1 MPAPSTSVRRSMGDG
16 VALNSICSVR
26 LLASRPIGRTLLG
39 STGVR
44 QGALDAIEVLMDPA
58 RRSGLPASPRTA
70 TNCACATSAD
80 STLASGFG
88 REVRRAETR
97 FEPHRAS
104 PSARLSGVAPRP
116 DHDCAVQR
124 SGQTSRNREPCP
136 PDRRSYC
143 AYSRLASDLVFPFW
157 TAAPPTTRRLP
168 PIWGRRWRGRSFF
181 GSNHDMRTGEQCRA
195 RCLCATTA

>member
-143 AYSRLASDLVFPFW
+143 ASLSRHTTLREPNHASRRCGSSCSRHLERPERIRPIAVRMSPIQLLHLAP
-157 TAAPPTTRRLP
+157 
-168 PIWGRRWRGRSFF
+168 
-181 GSNHDMRTGEQCRA
+181 
-195 RCLCATTA
+195 